1 MLRKK
6 LIALLICL
14 PLMFVTAYAAEEVE
28 EFDYTAQLEASGAD
42 KLYDELPEETA
53 DYMRESGIDDVN
65 YNSFTEINVATVI
78 NSVLSMTQNEIKSPF
93 AVAGFMLAML
103 ILASFIKGGENSL
116 NSPLAPTVG
125 TVMSVAIS
133 VTLIV
138 PVIDLINEISQVV
151 DAACTFTEAFSPV
164 FIGILLANGQTATA
178 AGYSSFLFGAVEL
191 STICVGELI
200 IPLLKIFLALSCV
213 CAISTNVKI
222 DAFIAFF
229 EKNAKW
235 LLGFL
240 AVLLSGILGI
250 SGVISASADNV
261 TARTAKFVISGSVPV
276 VGGAVSDA
284 YLTIKSGMTLLRNSV
299 GAFGIIAMAYIYLP
313 MIIRTVLWNLVLE
326 IGLMVCEALQ
336 LDSINKL
343 LKSVSGMVSLMLGLL
358 VFSMFLLIVGSIVV
372 IMQKSA

>member
-1 MLRKK
+1 MKKK
-6 LIALLICL
+6 LIAILFCL
-14 PLMFVTAYAAEEVE
+14 PLLFITVNAAEETA
-28 EFDYTAQLEASGAD
+28 EFDYSAQLEASGAD
-42 KLYDELPEETA
+42 KLYDELPQETA
-53 DYMRESGIDDVN
+53 DYMRDSGINSVN
-65 YNSFTEINVATVI
+65 YNNFTDINAATTI
-78 NSVLSMTQNEIKSPF
+78 NSVLNMVENEIKSPF
-93 AVAGFMLAML
+93 AAAGFILAML
-103 ILASFIKGGENSL
+103 IFASFVKGGENSI

-138 PVIDLINEISQVV
+138 PVIDLINEITRVV

-178 AGYSSFLFGAVEL
+178 AGYSSFLFGAIEL
-191 STICVGELI
+191 STISVSELI

-213 CAISTNVKI
+213 CAVSSSVKI
-222 DAFIAFF
+222 DAFIEFF

-250 SGVISASADNV
+250 SGIISASADNV

-284 YLTIKSGMTLLRNSV
+284 YLTIKSGMMLLRNSV
-299 GAFGIIAMAYIYLP
+299 GAFGIIAIAYIYLP
-313 MIIRTVLWNLVLE
+313 LIIRTILWNFVLE
-326 IGLMVCEALQ
+326 IGLMVCETLQ
-336 LDSINKL
+336 LSSINKL
-343 LKSVSGMVSLMLGLL
+343 LKSVAGMVSLMLGLL
-358 VFSMFLLIVGSIVV
+358 VFSMFLLIIGSIVV

>member
-1 MLRKK
+1 MKKK
-6 LIALLICL
+6 LIAILFCL
-14 PLMFVTAYAAEEVE
+14 PLLFITVNAAEETA
-28 EFDYTAQLEASGAD
+28 EFDYSAQLEASGAD
-42 KLYDELPEETA
+42 KLYDELPKETA
-53 DYMRESGIDDVN
+53 DYMRDSGINNVN
-65 YNSFTEINVATVI
+65 YNSFTEINVATTI
-78 NSVLSMTQNEIKSPF
+78 NSVLNMVKNEIKSPF
-93 AVAGFMLAML
+93 AAAGFILAML
-103 ILASFIKGGENSL
+103 IFASFVKGGENSI

-138 PVIDLINEISQVV
+138 PVIDLINEITHVV

-178 AGYSSFLFGAVEL
+178 AGYSSFLFGAIEL
-191 STICVGELI
+191 STISVSELI

-213 CAISTNVKI
+213 CAVSSSVKI
-222 DAFIAFF
+222 DAFIEFF

-250 SGVISASADNV
+250 SGIISASADNV

-284 YLTIKSGMTLLRNSV
+284 YLTIKSGMMLLRNSV
-299 GAFGIIAMAYIYLP
+299 GAFGIIAIAYIYLP
-313 MIIRTVLWNLVLE
+313 LIIRTILWNFVLE
-326 IGLMVCEALQ
+326 IGLMVCETLQ
-336 LDSINKL
+336 LSSINKL
-343 LKSVSGMVSLMLGLL
+343 LKSVAGMVSLMLGLL
-358 VFSMFLLIVGSIVV
+358 VFSMFLLIIGSIVV

>member
-6 LIALLICL
+6 LIAFLICL
-14 PLMFVTAYAAEEVE
+14 PLMFVTANAAEEVE

-42 KLYDELPEETA
+42 KLYNELPEETA
-53 DYMRESGIDDVN
+53 DYMRESGINDVN
-65 YNSFTEINVATVI
+65 YNSFTEINLATVI

-93 AVAGFMLAML
+93 AAAGFMIAML

-116 NSPLAPTVG
+116 KSPLSPTVG

-138 PVIDLINEISQVV
+138 PVIDLINDIAQVV

-164 FIGILLANGQTATA
+164 FIGIILANGQTATA

-200 IPLLKIFLALSCV
+200 VPLLKIFLALSCV

-326 IGLMVCEALQ
+326 IGLMICEALQ

-358 VFSMFLLIVGSIVV
+358 VFSMFLLIIGSIVV
-372 IMQKSA
+372 IIQKSA